1 MKMITCDRATYDATV
16 MAHKKYE
23 PFLNKSIDHYD
34 EMALV
39 VGKDMATGSFARTF
53 ADIDLDDGNED
64 SMPVDC
70 DNEEA
75 EEVRTNVYSSG
86 TSKRK
91 RKSGQ
96 ESLVDEQ
103 IKFVG
108 EQLGKIANALEQ
120 FTADKTSQLYKQVMS
135 MEEEGFDDDFLCS
148 VFDYLVSRESKAK
161 AFLVK
166 SKKHRKIWL
175 QKFSQG

>member
-1 MKMITCDRATYDATV
+1 MITCDRATYDAAM

-53 ADIDLDDGNED
+53 ADINLDDGDQD
-64 SMPVDC
+64 SVPLDYY
-70 DNEEA
+70 NEED
-75 EEVRTNVYSSG
+75 EEIRTNVSSSG

-91 RKSGQ
+91 RKNVQ
-96 ESLVDEQ
+96 ESVVDEQ
-103 IKFVG
+103 VKFMG

-120 FTADKTSQLYKQVMS
+120 FTADKTPQLYEQVMS
-135 MEEEGFDDDFLCS
+135 MEEEGFHDDFLCS
-148 VFDYLVSRESKAK
+148 VFDYLVSHESEAK

-166 SKKHRKIWL
+166 NKKHKKIWL
-175 QKFSQG
+175 QKFS

>member
-1 MKMITCDRATYDATV
+1 
-16 MAHKKYE
+16 
-23 PFLNKSIDHYD
+23 
-34 EMALV
+34 MALV
-39 VGKDMATGSFARTF
+39 VGKDMATVSFARTF

-70 DNEEA
+70 NNEEA
-75 EEVRTNVYSSG
+75 EEVRTNVSSSG

-91 RKSGQ
+91 RKSVQ

-108 EQLGKIANALEQ
+108 EQLGEIANALKQ
-120 FTADKTSQLYKQVMS
+120 FTADKTSQLYEQVMS
-135 MEEEGFDDDFLCS
+135 MEEFDDDFLCS
-148 VFDYLVSRESKAK
+148 VFDYLVHHESDAK

-166 SKKHRKIWL
+166 SKKHKKIWL

>member
-1 MKMITCDRATYDATV
+1 
-16 MAHKKYE
+16 
-23 PFLNKSIDHYD
+23 
-34 EMALV
+34 MALV

-53 ADIDLDDGNED
+53 ADIDLD
-64 SMPVDC
+64 
-70 DNEEA
+70 
-75 EEVRTNVYSSG
+75 
-86 TSKRK
+86 
-91 RKSGQ
+91 

-120 FTADKTSQLYKQVMS
+120 FIADKTSQLYEQVMS

-148 VFDYLVSRESKAK
+148 VFDYLVSHESEAK

-166 SKKHRKIWL
+166 SKKHKKIWL